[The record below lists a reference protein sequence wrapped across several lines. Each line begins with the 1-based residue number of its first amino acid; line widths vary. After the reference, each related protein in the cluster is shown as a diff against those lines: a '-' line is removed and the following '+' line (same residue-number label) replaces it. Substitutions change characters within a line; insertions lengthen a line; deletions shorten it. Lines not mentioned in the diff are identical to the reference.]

1 MTEIPIA
8 CTLNKDALN
17 QRQDEFNALRQF
29 VREMRQTSNGF
40 SLRFDGSTE
49 NLMAIAHVMAQER
62 LCCPFLQFQLIAEKG
77 IGSLWLEVIGSD
89 DAAQFLL
96 SMFGFGH
103 EESCSSSCIS
113 C

>member
-29 VREMRQTSNGF
+29 VREMRQTLNGF

-49 NLMAIAHVMAQER
+49 NLMAIANVIAQER

-77 IGSLWLEVIGSD
+77 MGSLWLEVTGSD
-89 DAAQFLL
+89 DAAQLLL